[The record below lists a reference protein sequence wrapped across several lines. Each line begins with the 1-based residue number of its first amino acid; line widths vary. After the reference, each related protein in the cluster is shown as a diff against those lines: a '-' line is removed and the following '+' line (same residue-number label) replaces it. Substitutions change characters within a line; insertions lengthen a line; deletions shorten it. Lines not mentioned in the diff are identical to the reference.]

1 MRGKQIRFKHAEGV
15 DATAAALRSLSS
27 TTPLFP
33 FTVPETLD
41 RKHFQQEGMRI
52 HTSSVKGPPQVCA
65 QASCSA
71 ASADCHGNGRNC
83 MVRV

>member
-1 MRGKQIRFKHAEGV
+1 MPKV
-15 DATAAALRSLSS
+15 STLCSS

-33 FTVPETLD
+33 SAVPETLD

-65 QASCSA
+65 RTSCRVASG
-71 ASADCHGNGRNC
+71 DCHGNGCNC
-83 MVRV
+83 MVCVLRVGPSAKHHSATSK